1 MIHKV
6 IINDFQIDLFIK
18 LMQNAKVS
26 KYTAAEKEEMDDL
39 VECLQSIKDDKVP
52 DNLNDLT
59 GY

>member
-18 LMQNAKVS
+18 LMKNSKIT
-26 KYTAAEKEEMDDL
+26 KYTEQEKEEMDDL
-39 VECLQSIKDDKVP
+39 IECLQSIKDDKIE